1 MKPRKTY
8 GFFSPRTGLAPSGNP
23 YDDMKSY
30 QRFRSFFG
38 GKDKEAQ
45 QAEEKGIDESG
56 ARRVYLTGI
65 VTGIALAMAAMAI
78 ASVYIRRAKVGQ
90 SLDSAEKIAE
100 IMSVLDRYSIN
111 EYKTADLE
119 ENMYRG
125 LVSGIGDPYTA
136 YFDKDAHDDFM
147 QQTEGTYGGIG
158 VVVTQDPN
166 DSLITVVTLYEGAP
180 GAAAGMLPGDKF
192 MKVNGE
198 DVTNSALDEVTSKTK
213 GPAGTIV
220 TITVYRP
227 SEKSTFDIRIVREK
241 IDVPTV
247 LSKVV
252 GGDKGYIR
260 ISAFDRITYDQFKD
274 AYDSVNKAGITGLII
289 DLRNNPGGLLDVVSK
304 ITDILVPKGILVYTE
319 DKNGNKDYTYSDDT
333 SVKVPLAI
341 LVNGSSASASE
352 VLSGAVKDLKAGVLV
367 GEKTFGK
374 GIVQNLYPLSDGS
387 AVKVTVAKYYTPNG
401 ICIQGD
407 GLTPDYPVELDPDL
421 ATRLSTLEEENDTQ
435 LQKAIEVLGEMAKM
449 EKQASKE

>member
-1 MKPRKTY
+1 MKPRKSS
-8 GFFSPRTGLAPSGNP
+8 GFFSPKTTGLAPSGNP
-23 YDDMKSY
+23 YDDMKSH
-30 QRFRSFFG
+30 QRFTSFFG
-38 GKDKEAQ
+38 GADKETQ
-45 QAEEKGIDESG
+45 PEGVDESG
-56 ARRVYLTGI
+56 ARRIYLTGI
-65 VTGIALAMAAMAI
+65 FTGIALAMAAMAI

-90 SLDSAEKIAE
+90 NLDSAEKIAE
-100 IMSVLDRYSIN
+100 IMSVLDRHSIN
-111 EYKTADLE
+111 EYKESDLE
-119 ENMYRG
+119 ESMYRG
-125 LVSGIGDPYTA
+125 LVSGVGDPYTS
-136 YFDKDAHDDFM
+136 YFDREAHAEFM
-147 QQTEGTYGGIG
+147 QQTEGSYAGIG
-158 VVVTQDPN
+158 VVVTTDPN
-166 DSLITVVTLYEGAP
+166 DSLITVVSLYEGAP

-198 DVTNSALDEVTSKTK
+198 DVANSSLDEVTSKTK

-227 SEKSTFDIRIVREK
+227 SEKNTFDIRIVREK

-247 LSKVV
+247 SSKLV

-260 ISAFDRITYDQFKD
+260 ITAFDRVTFDQFKD
-274 AYDSVNKAGITGLII
+274 AYESVTKSGITGLVI
-289 DLRNNPGGLLDVVSK
+289 DLRNNPGGLLEIVTK

-319 DKNGNKDYTYSDDT
+319 DKNGDKEYTYSDET

-341 LVNGSSASASE
+341 LVNGNSASASE

-407 GLTPDYPVELDPDL
+407 GLTPDYPVELAAEL
-421 ATRLSTLEEENDTQ
+421 ASQISTLEEDKDTQ
-435 LQKAIEVLGEMAKM
+435 LQKAIEVLDQMAKM
-449 EKQASKE
+449 EKQAAK